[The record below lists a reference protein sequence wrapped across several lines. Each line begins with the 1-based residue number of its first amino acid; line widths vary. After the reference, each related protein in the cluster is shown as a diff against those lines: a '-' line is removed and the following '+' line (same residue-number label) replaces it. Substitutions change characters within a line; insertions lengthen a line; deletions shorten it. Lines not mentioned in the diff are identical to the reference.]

1 MAKYY
6 GKIGYEILTEVRP
19 SVFLP
24 GWQERDAVGD
34 VINLSRRFDLGSN
47 VNGEMTVSSTISIIA
62 DPFAINHF
70 QDIRYVVYMGA
81 KWKVS
86 NVAIEYPRLNLTLGG
101 VYNGDSGPKVGA

>member
-24 GWQERDAVGD
+24 RWQERDVVGD

-70 QDIRYVVYMGA
+70 RDIRYVVYMGA

-86 NVAIEYPRLNLTLGG
+86 NVVIEYPRLNLTLGG
-101 VYNGDSGPKVGA
+101 VYNGDSGPTVGA